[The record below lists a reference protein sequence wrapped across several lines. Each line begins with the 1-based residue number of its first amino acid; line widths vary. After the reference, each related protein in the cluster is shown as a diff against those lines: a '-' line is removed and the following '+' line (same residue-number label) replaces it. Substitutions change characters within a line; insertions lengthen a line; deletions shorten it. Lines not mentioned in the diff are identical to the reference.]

1 MYGLDE
7 TVSCVCFETCSWQGS
22 AKTLEQAKL
31 LGKMNNA
38 LNEQLSHGI
47 LVGGQHS
54 LLLGDSDCQKIADV
68 SDVDVGG
75 VSGNAFSCRSVW
87 KSSHGYDG
95 LLYCE
100 QEYVVIVR
108 EGQGEAI
115 GHVAHIFATCVAN
128 VYTSYL
134 DVQVMESVGFT
145 SWGLP
150 LVKQSDEC
158 MLTQLSNLSRKVMLF
173 PSHEDEDGEQIYVVI
188 DFVRRIFPVRDD
200 TVVVPYYPV
209 IDDMVDVK
217 GDNGEVWK
225 AHVLSFNLRRKIIQ
239 GRFFVQRHDE
249 LWFPEATRPQ
259 GIHFNSILGMVTG

>member
-1 MYGLDE
+1 
-7 TVSCVCFETCSWQGS
+7 
-22 AKTLEQAKL
+22 
-31 LGKMNNA
+31 MNFA
-38 LNEQLSHGI
+38 ANEQLSHGI
-47 LVGGQHS
+47 LVGGQRS
-54 LLLGDSDCQKIADV
+54 LLLGHSDCQKIADV
-68 SDVDVGG
+68 SDVDVGV

-87 KSSHGYDG
+87 KSSHGYGG
-95 LLYCE
+95 LLYRE

-108 EGQGEAI
+108 EDQGEAI

-128 VYTSYL
+128 AYSSYL
-134 DVQVMESVGFT
+134 DVQVMESMGFT

-150 LVKQSDEC
+150 LVKRSDEC
-158 MLTQLSNLSRKVMLF
+158 MLTLLSNLSRKVMLF

-188 DFVRRIFPVRDD
+188 DFMRRIFPVRDD

-225 AHVLSFNLRRKIIQ
+225 ARVLSFNLRRKIIQ

-259 GIHFNSILGMVTG
+259 DIHFNSILGIANGDWIDGSFSCWKST